1 MTTKKHLPVKEM
13 RRHFLKFVKVIEKER
28 KKP

>member
-1 MTTKKHLPVKEM
+1 MAKKHLPVKEM
-13 RRHFLKFVKVIEKER
+13 RRHFWKFVKVIKKEK